1 MNIVKESWL
10 ELLEIKKIKKEK
22 RKNDRSLEED
32 QGCKRREDSERKG
45 EKD

>member
-10 ELLEIKKIKKEK
+10 ELLEIEKIKKEK
-22 RKNDRSLEED
+22 RRNDGSLEED
-32 QGCKRREDSERKG
+32 LGCKRREDSERKD

>member
-22 RKNDRSLEED
+22 RKNDGSLEED
-32 QGCKRREDSERKG
+32 QGYKRREDSERQG
-45 EKD
+45 E